1 MNQLGAIFTGWLSLL
16 LDGLPF
22 ILLGVV
28 FSGLLFVFIGESR
41 LVRRLPKH
49 PLGGALV
56 GSLLGLIFPVC
67 KYGNIPVV
75 RRLLLQG
82 VSLPVA
88 IAFLLASPT
97 INPIVI
103 WFTWKA
109 FESQPEILGLRLL
122 LTGAIA
128 TIIGYIFS
136 FSPELRSNVNIS
148 DQGMLDESATLEP
161 GVNFTQS
168 GTFLLA
174 PTLDPAQTLKSTGKV
189 RYGYL
194 GDGSPPQTFASQ
206 LDLFLANT
214 IREFLELAS
223 ILAIGCVIAAT
234 IQVLLPQGL
243 LLSWGN
249 DPVTAIG
256 VLMAF
261 GVILAISPTTDSFLG
276 SMLAHTFSNGSVLA
290 FLLSG
295 SMIDLKQI
303 TLMVSTFSLK
313 TIVYL
318 LILVIHLT
326 FLLTLF
332 IDFNFS

>member
-1 MNQLGAIFTGWLSLL
+1 MNQLGSIFTGWLSLL

-22 ILLGVV
+22 ILLGVA
-28 FSGLLFVFIGESR
+28 FSGLLFVFIGENR
-41 LVRRLPKH
+41 LIRRLPKH
-49 PLGGALV
+49 PLLGPLV
-56 GSLLGLIFPVC
+56 GSFLGLIFPVC
-67 KYGNIPVV
+67 KYGNIPVM

-109 FESQPEILGLRLL
+109 FESQPEILLLRLL

-128 TIIGYIFS
+128 TIVGYIFS
-136 FSPELRSNVNIS
+136 FSPELKSNVTVS
-148 DQGMLDESATLEP
+148 DQSLLDENVTLEP

-174 PTLDPAQTLKSTGKV
+174 PTLDPSQTVKSTGKV

-194 GDGSPPQTFASQ
+194 GEVLPHQTFSSQ

-223 ILAIGCVIAAT
+223 ILAIGCAIAAT
-234 IQVLLPQGL
+234 LQVFLPQGL
-243 LLSWGN
+243 LLGWGTT
-249 DPVTAIG
+249 PVTAILA
-256 VLMAF
+256 LMAF
-261 GVILAISPTTDSFLG
+261 GAILAISPTADSFFASILG
-276 SMLAHTFSNGSVLA
+276 HTFPSGSILA
-290 FLLSG
+290 FLISG

-303 TLMVSTFSLK
+303 TLMISTFSLK
-313 TIVYL
+313 TIAYL
-318 LILVIHLT
+318 VILVIHLI